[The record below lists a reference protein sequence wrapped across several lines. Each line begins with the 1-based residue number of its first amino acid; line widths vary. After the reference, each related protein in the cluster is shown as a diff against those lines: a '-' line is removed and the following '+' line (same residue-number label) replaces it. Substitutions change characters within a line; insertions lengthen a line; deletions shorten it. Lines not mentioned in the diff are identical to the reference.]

1 MKTVVQN
8 EKYGEFVVDENVWTG
23 KIKVFLNGKEL
34 AKVDKTRYLI
44 EEKKYID
51 FTGNSIKGLY
61 MTVDNQT
68 TQVTAPAKW
77 YEIALSVLIF
87 VVILIWG
94 NSLTLCSIV
103 PVVGGAIGGGLV
115 RNACRCQS
123 VCNARYQERCVEIAC
138 IRGHICGNFRTVCR
152 NRNGNIGCY
161 CLTHVFLSVRG

>member
-1 MKTVVQN
+1 MKTLVQN

-103 PVVGGAIGGGLV
+103 PVVGGAIGGGLSAMLAV
-115 RNACRCQS
+115 VNLF
-123 VCNARYQERCVEIAC
+123 VM
-138 IRGHICGNFRTVCR
+138 RGIKNVALKLLAFVGIFAVTFGLCAA
-152 NRNGNIGCY
+152 IGTAI
-161 CLTHVFLSVRG
+161 LAAIV

>member
-23 KIKVFLNGKEL
+23 KIKVFLNGKEF

-103 PVVGGAIGGGLV
+103 PVVGGAIGGGLSAMLAV
-115 RNACRCQS
+115 VNLF
-123 VCNARYQERCVEIAC
+123 VM
-138 IRGHICGNFRTVCR
+138 RGIKNVALKLLAFVGIFAVTFGLCAA
-152 NRNGNIGCY
+152 IGTAI
-161 CLTHVFLSVRG
+161 LAAIV

>member
-34 AKVDKTRYLI
+34 AKVDRTRYLI

-103 PVVGGAIGGGLV
+103 PVVGGAIGGGLSAMLAV
-115 RNACRCQS
+115 VNLF
-123 VCNARYQERCVEIAC
+123 VM
-138 IRGHICGNFRTVCR
+138 RGIKNVALKLLAFVGIFAVTFGLCAA
-152 NRNGNIGCY
+152 IGTAI
-161 CLTHVFLSVRG
+161 LAAIV

>member
-8 EKYGEFVVDENVWTG
+8 EKYGELVVDENVWTG

-103 PVVGGAIGGGLV
+103 PVVGGAIGGGLSAMLAV
-115 RNACRCQS
+115 VNLF
-123 VCNARYQERCVEIAC
+123 VM
-138 IRGHICGNFRTVCR
+138 RGIKNVALKLLAFVGIFAVTFGLCAA
-152 NRNGNIGCY
+152 IGTAI
-161 CLTHVFLSVRG
+161 LAAIV

>member
-23 KIKVFLNGKEL
+23 KIKVFLNGKEM

-103 PVVGGAIGGGLV
+103 PVVGGAIGGGLSAMLAV
-115 RNACRCQS
+115 VNLF
-123 VCNARYQERCVEIAC
+123 VM
-138 IRGHICGNFRTVCR
+138 RGIKNVALKLLAFVGIFAVTFGLCAA
-152 NRNGNIGCY
+152 IGTAI
-161 CLTHVFLSVRG
+161 LAAIV

>member
-23 KIKVFLNGKEL
+23 KIKVFLNGNEL

-103 PVVGGAIGGGLV
+103 PVVGGAIGGGLSAMLAV
-115 RNACRCQS
+115 VNLF
-123 VCNARYQERCVEIAC
+123 VM
-138 IRGHICGNFRTVCR
+138 RGIKNVALKLLAFVGIFAVTFGLCAA
-152 NRNGNIGCY
+152 IGTAI
-161 CLTHVFLSVRG
+161 LAAIV

>member
-8 EKYGEFVVDENVWTG
+8 ENYGEFVVDENVWTG
-23 KIKVFLNGKEL
+23 KIKVFPNGKEL

-103 PVVGGAIGGGLV
+103 PVVGGAIGGGLSAMLAV
-115 RNACRCQS
+115 VNLF
-123 VCNARYQERCVEIAC
+123 VM
-138 IRGHICGNFRTVCR
+138 RGIKNVALKLLAFVGIFAVTFGLCAA
-152 NRNGNIGCY
+152 IGTAI
-161 CLTHVFLSVRG
+161 LAAIV

>member
-23 KIKVFLNGKEL
+23 KIKVLLNGKEL

-103 PVVGGAIGGGLV
+103 PVVGGAIGGGLSAMLAV
-115 RNACRCQS
+115 VNLF
-123 VCNARYQERCVEIAC
+123 VM
-138 IRGHICGNFRTVCR
+138 RGIKNVALKLLAFVGIFAVTFGLCAA
-152 NRNGNIGCY
+152 IGTAI
-161 CLTHVFLSVRG
+161 LAAIV

>member
-8 EKYGEFVVDENVWTG
+8 EKYGKFVVDENVWTG

-34 AKVDKTRYLI
+34 AKVDRTRYLI

-103 PVVGGAIGGGLV
+103 PVVGGAIGGGLSAMLAV
-115 RNACRCQS
+115 VNLF
-123 VCNARYQERCVEIAC
+123 VM
-138 IRGHICGNFRTVCR
+138 RGIKNVALKLLAFVGIFAVTFGLCAA
-152 NRNGNIGCY
+152 IGTAI
-161 CLTHVFLSVRG
+161 LAAIV

>member
-103 PVVGGAIGGGLV
+103 PVVGGAIGGGLSAMLAV
-115 RNACRCQS
+115 VNLF
-123 VCNARYQERCVEIAC
+123 VM
-138 IRGHICGNFRTVCR
+138 RGIKNVALKLLAYVGIFAVTFGLCPA
-152 NRNGNIGCY
+152 IGTAI
-161 CLTHVFLSVRG
+161 LAAIV

>member
-103 PVVGGAIGGGLV
+103 PVVGGAIGGGLSAMLAV
-115 RNACRCQS
+115 VNLF
-123 VCNARYQERCVEIAC
+123 VM
-138 IRGHICGNFRTVCR
+138 RGIKNVALKLLAFVGIFAVTFGLCAA
-152 NRNGNIGCY
+152 IGTAI
-161 CLTHVFLSVRG
+161 LAAIV

>member
-34 AKVDKTRYLI
+34 AKVDKTRFLI

-103 PVVGGAIGGGLV
+103 PVVGGAIGGGLSAMLAV
-115 RNACRCQS
+115 VNLF
-123 VCNARYQERCVEIAC
+123 VM
-138 IRGHICGNFRTVCR
+138 RGIKNVALKLLAFVGIFAVTFGLCAA
-152 NRNGNIGCY
+152 IGTAI
-161 CLTHVFLSVRG
+161 LAAIV

>member
-8 EKYGEFVVDENVWTG
+8 EKYGDFVVDENVWTG

-103 PVVGGAIGGGLV
+103 PVVGGAIGGGLSAMLAV
-115 RNACRCQS
+115 VNLF
-123 VCNARYQERCVEIAC
+123 VM
-138 IRGHICGNFRTVCR
+138 RGIKNVALKLLAFVGIFAVTFGLCAA
-152 NRNGNIGCY
+152 IGTAI
-161 CLTHVFLSVRG
+161 LAAIV

>member
-44 EEKKYID
+44 EEKMYID

-103 PVVGGAIGGGLV
+103 PVVGGAIGGGLSAMLAV
-115 RNACRCQS
+115 VNLF
-123 VCNARYQERCVEIAC
+123 VM
-138 IRGHICGNFRTVCR
+138 RGIKNVALKLLAFVGIFAVTFGLCAA
-152 NRNGNIGCY
+152 IGTAI
-161 CLTHVFLSVRG
+161 LAAIV